1 MNLSFPDSTYSSS
14 NKPSSATLRSD
25 LQTVETDFNALEASA
40 VTLTGSQTIINKVL
54 TNPTVNFTDKAASMN
69 VKARAYAG
77 TNQSFSNGIGARV
90 IFDTE
95 SYDTGSDFDSTTNY
109 RFTAPVTGHY
119 LIVVKVGIT
128 SPADQTLMQIDVKKN
143 GSDLFRVSS
152 VSSGTN
158 DTSLNGSD
166 IQSLDA
172 NDYVDVFFTQSSGTS
187 KNIISGTGNTFIA
200 VHLLSV

>member
-1 MNLSFPDSTYSSS
+1 MNLQFPDQTYSST
-14 NKPSSATLRSD
+14 NKPSSATLKSD
-25 LQTVETDFNALEASA
+25 LQTVETDFNALEAAA
-40 VTLTGSQTIINKVL
+40 VTLTGSQTLTNKVL
-54 TNPTVNFTDKAASMN
+54 TNPTINFTDKAASMN

-90 IFDTE
+90 MFDTE
-95 SYDTGSDFDSTTNY
+95 SYDIGSDFDSATNY
-109 RFTAPVTGHY
+109 RFTAPVAGYY

-128 SPADQTLMQIDVKKN
+128 SPADQTLMQIDIKKN

-158 DTSLNGSD
+158 NTSLNGSD

-172 NDYVDVFFTQSSGTS
+172 NDYIDVFFTQSSGTS
-187 KNIISGTGNTFIA
+187 KNIMSGTGNTFLA

>member
-1 MNLSFPDSTYSSS
+1 MNLQFPDQTYSST
-14 NKPSSATLRSD
+14 NKPSSATLKAD

-40 VTLTGSQTIINKVL
+40 VTLTGSQTLSNKVL

-90 IFDTE
+90 MFDTE
-95 SYDTGSDFDSTTNY
+95 SYDTGSDFDSATNY
-109 RFTAPVTGHY
+109 RFTAPVAGHY
-119 LIVVKVGIT
+119 LIVVKVAIT

-166 IQSLDA
+166 IQSLEA
-172 NDYVDVFFTQSSGTS
+172 NDYIDVFFTQSSGTS
-187 KNIISGTGNTFIA
+187 KNIISGTGNTFLA